1 MMPREL
7 VPTAATGTAVRRAR
21 AHADVTT
28 TGGMRMTGAAAR
40 RLIASVPRNS
50 RDARSSRWGSYADW
64 CAENGWDTAEP
75 GAVLSHL
82 ADLADRGHPAA
93 TLEAH
98 FGTLRGLRTIG
109 ESPLSGAEIKS
120 CQQIITHRAGE
131 EADDP
136 DVEPGPLQ
144 ADGVTPDDLRQML
157 RTLDRTTVRGKR
169 DAVVLLID
177 WWMAGRASEPARLN
191 LHDVKITTVK
201 VPDPATHGGTIR
213 VKALVIKLRRSKA
226 DQNARGHEI
235 RILAPGDDEL
245 CPIRALEKWLAVLAD
260 DGQLTPGPLLRRVD
274 RHGNIGAKAAGRHT
288 ADPKRRG
295 GITAETVSDIV
306 TATARAAELTPTP
319 TPEETAAA
327 AQAKQEAH
335 AAAAAA
341 PTTEDAG
348 VILKAWR
355 AAKRAAQQ
363 AVRRITGH
371 SMRRGC
377 IQAMLDAG
385 HPAEKVALHSRHS
398 PSSSAFDV
406 YRKNRLAWHE
416 TTTRGVLDLA
426 A

>member
-1 MMPREL
+1 MTAL
-7 VPTAATGTAVRRAR
+7 VPAAPGTAVPRRAR
-21 AHADVTT
+21 AHPDVS

-40 RLIASVPRNS
+40 RLIDSVPRSS
-50 RDARSSRWGSYADW
+50 RDARTSRWGSYTDW
-64 CAENGWDTAEP
+64 CAENGWTTTEP

-82 ADLADRGHPAA
+82 ADLADRGHPTG

-98 FGTLRGLRTIG
+98 FGTLRGLRAIG
-109 ESPLSGAEIKS
+109 TAPLGDAEIKA
-120 CQQIITHRAGE
+120 CQRIIVHRAGE

-136 DVEPGPLQ
+136 LVEPGSLQ
-144 ADGVTPDDLRQML
+144 ADGVTPDDLRAMV
-157 RTLDRTTVRGKR
+157 RKLDRTAVRGKR
-169 DAVVLLID
+169 DAAVLLVS
-177 WWMAGRASEPARLN
+177 WWMAARASEPARLN

-201 VPDPATHGGTIR
+201 VDDPAGGTAR

-226 DQNARGHEI
+226 DQKARGHEI

-245 CPIRALEKWLAVLAD
+245 CPIRALEEWLAVLAD
-260 DGQLTPGPLLRRVD
+260 DGQLTPGPLLRRID

-327 AQAKQEAH
+327 AQARQAAYE
-335 AAAAAA
+335 AAAAA
-341 PTTEDAG
+341 PTAEDAG
-348 VILKAWR
+348 VILKTWR
-355 AAKRAAQQ
+355 SAKRAAQK

-377 IQAMLDAG
+377 IQAMLAAG

-406 YRKNRLAWHE
+406 YRKKTLTWNEA
-416 TTTRGVLDLA
+416 TTRGVLDLA